1 MECEWNINGTEKEVV
16 EAPTYAVSH
25 SRKINGCSEEF
36 CSNVR
41 KLRSIFESLWQMT
54 PLTFSKMFVSAMS
67 QVRLDQLLY
76 VSYLPVSWLFS
87 LSKIE
92 KLWKR
97 ARTEMWQPWRP
108 AQGSQFAAPEELNS
122 GWCGCGADHK
132 SCINHS
138 FPWPQNP
145 TPSSIRAESACC
157 GRDKIPYSLRTRS

>member
-1 MECEWNINGTEKEVV
+1 MEQKRRLWRPEPTQCPTLGRLMAVQKSS
-16 EAPTYAVSH
+16 APMCV
-25 SRKINGCSEEF
+25 NC
-36 CSNVR
+36 VQ
-41 KLRSIFESLWQMT
+41 SLNLCGKWP
-54 PLTFSKMFVSAMS
+54 PLTFSKMLVSAMS

-132 SCINHS
+132 SFINHS
-138 FPWPQNP
+138 YPWPQNP
-145 TPSSIRAESACC
+145 TPSSIRAES